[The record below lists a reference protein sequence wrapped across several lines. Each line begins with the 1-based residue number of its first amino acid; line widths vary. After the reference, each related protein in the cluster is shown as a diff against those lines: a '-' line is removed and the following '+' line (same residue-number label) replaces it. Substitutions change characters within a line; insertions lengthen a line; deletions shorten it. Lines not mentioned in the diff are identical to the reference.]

1 MHYLYYTKLTLA
13 AILGLVALFLAYRL
27 HRKRDVPYSYLIV
40 LPIVAQIVSFLGWAV
55 REIGRKPWT
64 IYGVMDVSTA
74 HTINPPNDGRGDNHS
89 TLSGWTAGSFVLHIQ
104 IPVGGDGME
113 GMTAMILYFLALVFG
128 LHITMVNLGIAFS
141 TIPPMKRKGEK
152 EKDELY

>member
-1 MHYLYYTKLTLA
+1 VHYLYYTKLTLA

-74 HTINPPNDGRGDNHS
+74 HTINPPTMGEVIIIALYLVGLLAA
-89 TLSGWTAGSFVLHIQ
+89 LSYTYRFLW
-104 IPVGGDGME
+104 E
-113 GMTAMILYFLALVFG
+113 GMAWKA
-128 LHITMVNLGIAFS
+128 
-141 TIPPMKRKGEK
+141 
-152 EKDELY
+152 

>member
-1 MHYLYYTKLTLA
+1 
-13 AILGLVALFLAYRL
+13 
-27 HRKRDVPYSYLIV
+27 
-40 LPIVAQIVSFLGWAV
+40 
-55 REIGRKPWT
+55 
-64 IYGVMDVSTA
+64 
-74 HTINPPNDGRGDNHS
+74 
-89 TLSGWTAGSFVLHIQ
+89 
-104 IPVGGDGME
+104 ME